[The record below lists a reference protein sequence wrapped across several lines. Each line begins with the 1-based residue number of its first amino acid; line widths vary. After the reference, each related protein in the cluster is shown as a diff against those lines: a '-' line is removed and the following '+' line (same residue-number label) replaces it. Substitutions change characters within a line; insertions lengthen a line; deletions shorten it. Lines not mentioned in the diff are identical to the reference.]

1 MQKLRTDSGHRSC
14 FFILWGCS
22 RTGKSSSPMN
32 FQMRLS
38 TDANTQWCT
47 SGCCYS
53 CFDLRYN
60 VYLIFMSHCSCL
72 FYIKLSRSRVE
83 ITRTYQFLTG
93 MVMKIRQITWIHW
106 IHLKQHDDRTRHE
119 LRRVWDKKS
128 WQREFPWGLIQP
140 FSHRTQHTCVC
151 VYNPHGNHGLNLTC
165 MIFLWHAITGFRRDQ
180 ASKTRSFNGW
190 KPLTF

>member
-151 VYNPHGNHGLNLTC
+151 VCVQPP
-165 MIFLWHAITGFRRDQ
+165 WE
-180 ASKTRSFNGW
+180 SW
-190 KPLTF
+190 P